1 MTGGKDSIL
10 EQAARGDGDWEGGR
24 CEVEDVREIVKEGVR
39 ERCGLEN
46 EREEMEPCRGLS
58 KFRSS
63 NLQLS
68 SQRLQPGDPLTAQVE
83 VKNESGPDGDEVV
96 EVYLTPPK
104 IPGATIRA
112 LRGLERIHLR
122 AGETG
127 HVKITLS
134 PRDLSLVNRSG
145 DRLVSPGEYQ
155 LSLGGGQPTATSA
168 VVSGKFTIEGEQKL
182 P

>member
-1 MTGGKDSIL
+1 VDQLPEFTNYAMT
-10 EQAARGDGDWEGGR
+10 
-24 CEVEDVREIVKEGVR
+24 
-39 ERCGLEN
+39 ERTYRYFHGSPLYPFGYGLSY
-46 EREEMEPCRGLS
+46 S
-58 KFRSS
+58 KFRYS

-68 SQRLQPGDPLTAQVE
+68 SERLHAGDPLTVQVE

-96 EVYLTPPK
+96 EVYLTPPQ
-104 IPGATIRA
+104 IPGAPIRA

-127 HVKITLS
+127 HVKITLN
-134 PRDLSLVNRSG
+134 PRDLSLVNLSG
-145 DRLVSPGEYQ
+145 DRMVTPGEYQ

-182 P
+182 PE